1 MDSVLEISLRNL
13 MKMSR
18 TANGIVDVSASATK
32 KDVML
37 VSSGDEAKRFHGVVN
52 LNEVAAQMMKYISES
67 STPEEVHQKLCM
79 DYPEDD
85 PREVGE
91 NLCEFLNWLVQQRL
105 LIP

>member
-1 MDSVLEISLRNL
+1 MKLAFDFETMEIGDEWI
-13 MKMSR
+13 
-18 TANGIVDVSASATK
+18 AVPV
-32 KDVML
+32 
-37 VSSGDEAKRFHGVVN
+37 GDEAKRFHGVVN

-79 DYPEDD
+79 DYPNDD
-85 PREVGE
+85 PKEVGE